1 MFRLSDREQLEL
13 KLDIPQ
19 YQRIIVPHLPDAGNL
34 RGLKMKV
41 ADLKVGEVYEMPVF
55 GKVRKVQILAKH
67 AFGTIDIM
75 LADGKCYRLTGLA

>member
-1 MFRLSDREQLEL
+1 MQ
-13 KLDIPQ
+13 
-19 YQRIIVPHLPDAGNL
+19 
-34 RGLKMKV
+34 V

-75 LADGKCYRLTGLA
+75 LANGKCYRLTGLA